1 MGRFT
6 ITEYKMDWLNRNEV
20 RNMEGLNRE
29 DGLEKF
35 MYPANLNVVGETNK
49 EE

>member
-1 MGRFT
+1 
-6 ITEYKMDWLNRNEV
+6 
-20 RNMEGLNRE
+20 MEGLNRE